1 MKHILLTTIAAVLL
15 VGCGES
21 QQNPIHDTDE
31 VKLVEPVVDDAILEP
46 PATTVTPAQA
56 QPSPPVAEKPV
67 QQPFPTAEV
76 NRSKPVVEPAPPAK
90 IGKELNPETDRALR
104 DAIAKGDIESLKRQ
118 LASGVDVNLKAARG
132 WTPLHNSVDSDDKE
146 IVELLIKNGA
156 DVNATHNGG
165 GTPLHWAARKGQ
177 KEIVELLI
185 SNGANVN
192 AQDEDGG
199 TPLFYAS
206 NPEIVDLIRKHGGKT
221 GEELKAAG
229 K

>member
-31 VKLVEPVVDDAILEP
+31 VKLVEPVADDAILEP

-90 IGKELNPETDRALR
+90 IGKELNPQTDRALR

-118 LASGVDVNLKAARG
+118 LAAGVDVNLKAARG

-199 TPLFYAS
+199 TPLYYTS
-206 NPEIVDLIRKHGGKT
+206 NPEIVDLLRVLGGKT
-221 GEELKAAG
+221 GDELKAEG

>member
-15 VGCGES
+15 VGCGEA
-21 QQNPIHDTDE
+21 QQNPIHDTDG

-46 PATTVTPAQA
+46 PATTVTPAQV

-67 QQPFPTAEV
+67 QQPFQTAEA
-76 NRSKPVVEPAPPAK
+76 NRSKSVVEPGPSAK
-90 IGKELNPETDRALR
+90 IGKEFNPQTDRALR

-185 SNGANVN
+185 SNGASVN
-192 AQDEDGG
+192 TQDEDGG

-206 NPEIVDLIRKHGGKT
+206 NPEIVDLLRKHGGKT
-221 GEELKAAG
+221 GAELKAKG

>member
-1 MKHILLTTIAAVLL
+1 MKHLLLTTIAAVVL

-31 VKLVEPVVDDAILEP
+31 VKLVEPVADDAILEP

-56 QPSPPVAEKPV
+56 QPSPPVAELPV
-67 QQPFPTAEV
+67 QQPFPTAEA
-76 NRSKPVVEPAPPAK
+76 NRSKPVVEPAPPTK
-90 IGKELNPETDRALR
+90 IGKESNPQTDRALR

-206 NPEIVDLIRKHGGKT
+206 NPEIVELIRKHGGKT

>member
-1 MKHILLTTIAAVLL
+1 MKHLLITTIAAMLL
-15 VGCGES
+15 AGCGES
-21 QQNPIHDTDE
+21 QQNPIHDTDG
-31 VKLVEPVVDDAILEP
+31 VKLVEPAVDDAILEP

-67 QQPFPTAEV
+67 QQPFPTAEA

-90 IGKELNPETDRALR
+90 IGKEFNPQTDRALR

-165 GTPLHWAARKGQ
+165 GTPLHWAARKGH

-192 AQDEDGG
+192 AQDEDEG
-199 TPLFYAS
+199 TPLFYTS

-221 GEELKAAG
+221 GEELKAEG

>member
-1 MKHILLTTIAAVLL
+1 MKHILLTTIVAVLL

-21 QQNPIHDTDE
+21 QQNPIHDTDG

-46 PATTVTPAQA
+46 PATTVTPAQP

-67 QQPFPTAEV
+67 QQPFPTAEA

-90 IGKELNPETDRALR
+90 IGKEFNPQTDRALR

-192 AQDEDGG
+192 TQDEDGG

-206 NPEIVDLIRKHGGKT
+206 NPEIVDLLRKHGGKT
-221 GEELKAAG
+221 GDELKAEG

>member
-31 VKLVEPVVDDAILEP
+31 VKLVEPVADDAILEP

-90 IGKELNPETDRALR
+90 IGKELNPQTDRALR

-132 WTPLHNSVDSDDKE
+132 WTPLHNSVDTDDKE
-146 IVELLIKNGA
+146 IVELLINNGA

-206 NPEIVDLIRKHGGKT
+206 NPEIVELIRKHGGKT
-221 GEELKAAG
+221 GEELKAEG

>member
-1 MKHILLTTIAAVLL
+1 MKHLLLTTIAAVVL

-31 VKLVEPVVDDAILEP
+31 VKLVEPVVDDAILKP
-46 PATTVTPAQA
+46 PATMVTPAQA
-56 QPSPPVAEKPV
+56 QPSPPVAELPV
-67 QQPFPTAEV
+67 QQPFPTAEA
-76 NRSKPVVEPAPPAK
+76 NRSKPVVEPAPPTK
-90 IGKELNPETDRALR
+90 IGKESNPQTDRALR

-118 LASGVDVNLKAARG
+118 LAAGVDVNLKAARG
-132 WTPLHNSVDSDDKE
+132 WTPLHNSVDTDDKE

-165 GTPLHWAARKGQ
+165 GTPLHWAARKGH

-199 TPLFYAS
+199 TPLYYTS
-206 NPEIVDLIRKHGGKT
+206 NPEIVDLLRVLGGNT
-221 GEELKAAG
+221 GDELKAEG

>member
-21 QQNPIHDTDE
+21 QQNPINDTDE
-31 VKLVEPVVDDAILEP
+31 VKLVEPVADDAILEP

-90 IGKELNPETDRALR
+90 IGKELNPQTDRALR

-185 SNGANVN
+185 SNGANGN

-199 TPLFYAS
+199 TPLYYTS
-206 NPEIVDLIRKHGGKT
+206 NPEIVDLLRVLGGKT
-221 GEELKAAG
+221 GDELKAEG